1 MQDAVGLD
9 PRRQTCY
16 PPAAVDTVLKR
27 SVVSADR
34 LKISLANR
42 LSEITP
48 LADRVSAF
56 CAACGVNESVT
67 FRINLA
73 LEELLTNTIKYGYA
87 DQSTHE
93 IVIELQYSGDG
104 VTVEIV
110 DDGKPFDLTQAPT
123 PDLDAPIE
131 QRAIGGLGL
140 HFVRT
145 MMDEVRYCR
154 DGGRNRVTLVKR
166 TTPSGATPAP

>member
-1 MQDAVGLD
+1 M
-9 PRRQTCY
+9 
-16 PPAAVDTVLKR
+16 
-27 SVVSADR
+27 SADR

-42 LSEITP
+42 LSEIAP
-48 LADRVSAF
+48 LAERVSAF
-56 CAACGVNESVT
+56 CAERRVSESVA

-87 DQSTHE
+87 DQGAHE
-93 IVIELQYSGDG
+93 IAIELQRSSNG

-110 DDGKPFDLTQAPT
+110 DDGKPFDLTQVPT

-131 QRAIGGLGL
+131 QRAIGGLGI

-154 DGGRNRVTLVKR
+154 DGSRNRVTLVKR
-166 TTPSGATPAP
+166 TTPDDATPAP

>member
-1 MQDAVGLD
+1 M
-9 PRRQTCY
+9 
-16 PPAAVDTVLKR
+16 
-27 SVVSADR
+27 SADR
-34 LKISLANR
+34 LKFKVANR
-42 LSEITP
+42 LSEIAP

-56 CAACGVNESVT
+56 CAERGVSESVA

-87 DQSTHE
+87 DQDAHE
-93 IVIELQYSGDG
+93 IVIELQQFDDR

-110 DDGKPFDLTQAPT
+110 DDGKPFDLTQVPT

-131 QRAIGGLGL
+131 QRVIGGLGL

-154 DGGRNRVTLVKR
+154 DGSRNRVTLVKR
-166 TTPSGATPAP
+166 TTSDGVTPVP

>member
-1 MQDAVGLD
+1 M
-9 PRRQTCY
+9 
-16 PPAAVDTVLKR
+16 
-27 SVVSADR
+27 SADR

-42 LSEITP
+42 LSEIAP

-56 CAACGVNESVT
+56 CAERGVSESVA

-87 DQSTHE
+87 DQGAHE
-93 IVIELQYSGDG
+93 IVIELQQFGDR

-110 DDGKPFDLTQAPT
+110 DDGKPFDLTQAPM
-123 PDLDAPIE
+123 PDLDAPVE

-154 DGGRNRVTLVKR
+154 DGSRNRVTLVKR
-166 TTPSGATPAP
+166 TTPDGATPAP

>member
-1 MQDAVGLD
+1 M
-9 PRRQTCY
+9 
-16 PPAAVDTVLKR
+16 
-27 SVVSADR
+27 SADR

-42 LSEITP
+42 LSEIAP

-56 CAACGVNESVT
+56 CAVHGVNEGVA

-87 DQSTHE
+87 DQGAHE
-93 IVIELQYSGDG
+93 IVIELQKSGDG
-104 VTVEIV
+104 LTVEIV
-110 DDGKPFDLTQAPT
+110 DDGKPFDLTQAPV
-123 PDLDAPIE
+123 PDLDAPVE

-145 MMDEVRYCR
+145 MMDEVRYHR
-154 DGGRNRVTLVKR
+154 DGSCNRVTLVKR
-166 TTPSGATPAP
+166 ITSDGATPAP

>member
-1 MQDAVGLD
+1 
-9 PRRQTCY
+9 
-16 PPAAVDTVLKR
+16 
-27 SVVSADR
+27 VSADR

-42 LSEITP
+42 LAEIAP
-48 LADRVSAF
+48 LADRVAAF
-56 CAACGVNESVT
+56 CAERRVSESVA

-87 DQSTHE
+87 DQRAHE
-93 IVIELQYSGDG
+93 IVIELQQSGDS

-154 DGGRNRVTLVKR
+154 DGSRNRVTLVKR
-166 TTPSGATPAP
+166 TTPDGATPAP

>member
-1 MQDAVGLD
+1 M
-9 PRRQTCY
+9 
-16 PPAAVDTVLKR
+16 
-27 SVVSADR
+27 SADR

-42 LSEITP
+42 LSEIAP

-56 CAACGVNESVT
+56 CAERGVSESVA

-87 DQSTHE
+87 DHGPHE
-93 IVIELQYSGDG
+93 IVIELQQFGDR
-104 VTVEIV
+104 VTVEII
-110 DDGKPFDLTQAPT
+110 DDGKPFDLTQAPM
-123 PDLDAPIE
+123 PDLDAPVE

-154 DGGRNRVTLVKR
+154 DGSCNRVTLVKR
-166 TTPSGATPAP
+166 TTPDGATPAP